1 MTEAR
6 EPQPDDG
13 LNDPQIASAKQSQ
26 LDFDIEFFG
35 SILLRAPDNL
45 DVLRLQGEL
54 LNRRGLHA
62 QALTVDRK
70 LAELL
75 PEDGVVHYN
84 LACSLARNDLP
95 AEAVAE
101 LRRAFERGYD
111 DFEHLELDAD
121 LELLRTDERYQSLV
135 AEFQPKPPRRKK
147 TRRS

>member
-6 EPQPDDG
+6 EPQPDDD
-13 LNDPQIASAKQSQ
+13 LNDRQIASAKQSQ

-35 SILLRAPDNL
+35 SILLRAPSNL

-54 LNRRGLHA
+54 LNRRGSHD
-62 QALTVDRK
+62 QALVVDRQ

-75 PEDGVVHYN
+75 PDDGVVQYN
-84 LACSLARNDLP
+84 LACSLSRNDLP
-95 AEAVAE
+95 AEAMAA
-101 LRRAFERGYD
+101 LRRAFEHGYD

-121 LELLRTDERYQSLV
+121 LERLRSDERYQSLV